1 MRREDDHSLRIREG
15 ETGMAEGL
23 LGGILGE
30 EDEKPG
36 VEAPETLASAE
47 AFAAAVA
54 AKLAGNDPGVARKT
68 EEFLSD
74 QSSLLKIQAKQLA
87 DEHAA
92 RVANLHHQ
100 SHLLGGQR
108 IGQTIRLSFQALVAF
123 VALIVTIGFGVILHD
138 AFTSR
143 SVVVEAF
150 DSPPGLVARGWTGKV
165 VATAV
170 LDELTRLQE
179 ATLIS
184 NQSKRSLSNA
194 WSREVQIAVP
204 ETGISIGEISRLL
217 RDRFGH
223 DLHISG
229 DLVETTAGALA
240 LTVRGD
246 EVPRKTFFGGAD
258 DLEVLTLQV
267 AEYVYAQAQP
277 SHWAKYLVDSHRY
290 EEAIAFTPSAF
301 ARTEKAERP
310 RLLLSEGLALNE
322 IGKPREAL
330 ALFRQAAELGEDY
343 FGAPM
348 MVASNS
354 ALLGDEE
361 GAWRASENM
370 RRIAGG
376 RPGRAPE
383 KFYGVSDLLTGNLLP
398 MLSALLKD
406 YESNLDEAYVDGQ
419 EEIIIADIEAR
430 LHDHAASELALQQ
443 AKADVSD
450 PSIAAHIHFVRG
462 ELAEAAGD
470 KARAVAE
477 MDAFGAICAH
487 SPFLSNC
494 PGNTCWIA
502 PAEESVGQRGKADA
516 VLKAGGRFVDCYR
529 FRGDILDGR
538 SDWSGAQKA
547 YEEAVALAPDL
558 PAGYYSWGLAL
569 AKRGDLK
576 SAIAKF
582 KDANQRG
589 PHWADPLKAWGDVL
603 VKMGKPT
610 EALARYDEALKC
622 APKWKELQEARAA
635 VAKQKA

>member
-1 MRREDDHSLRIREG
+1 MG
-15 ETGMAEGL
+15 EGL

-30 EDEKPG
+30 ENEKPEVEG
-36 VEAPETLASAE
+36 PEAPVSAE

-68 EEFLSD
+68 EEFLND
-74 QSSLLKIQAKQLA
+74 QSHLLKIQAKHLE

-92 RVANLHHQ
+92 RVANLRHQ

-108 IGQTIRLSFQALVAF
+108 IGQTIRISFQVVVAL
-123 VALIVTIGFGVILHD
+123 VALIVTIGFGVMLHD

-150 DSPPGLVARGWTGKV
+150 DSPPALVARGWTGKV
-165 VATAV
+165 LATGL

-179 ATLIS
+179 ATIIS

-229 DLVETTAGALA
+229 DLVETTTGTLA

-246 EVPRKTFFGGAD
+246 EVPRKTFYENAD
-258 DLEVLTLQV
+258 GLEMLTLKA

-290 EEAIAFTPSAF
+290 DEAIAFTPSAF

-330 ALFRQAAELGEDY
+330 ALFRQAADLGQDY

-354 ALLGDEE
+354 ADLGDEE

-370 RRIAGG
+370 RHLAGG

-383 KFYGVSDLLTGNLLP
+383 KFYGISDILTGNLLP
-398 MLSALLKD
+398 MLNAFLKD
-406 YESNLDEAYVDGQ
+406 YESSLDEGYVDGQ

-430 LHDHAASELALQQ
+430 LHDHAASELALHQ
-443 AKADVSD
+443 AKADASD

-470 KARAVAE
+470 KARAVEE
-477 MDAFGAICAH
+477 MDAFGAICAN

-502 PAEESVGQRGKADA
+502 PAEEAVGHPEKADA
-516 VLKAGGRFVDCYR
+516 VLKTGGQFVDCYR
-529 FRGDILDGR
+529 FRADILDGR
-538 SDWSGAQKA
+538 GDWLGAQKT

-569 AKRGDLK
+569 AKHGDLQ
-576 SAIAKF
+576 SALAKLR
-582 KDANQRG
+582 DANQRG

-603 VKMGKPT
+603 VKQGNTK
-610 EALARYDEALKC
+610 EALAKYDEALKY
-622 APKWKELQEARAA
+622 APNWKQLHEARDG